1 MNTSNEVDESVLI
14 KNTAENF
21 QTLCTLLGL
30 DTNHSAHKDND
41 PYIRVDLPTL
51 QAFYSTGEYKQPLIS
66 IDLLMQLWILPTY
79 EAKVV
84 LLVESTPINDFHPW
98 KNMYEQILRDSL

>member
-1 MNTSNEVDESVLI
+1 MNTSTEVDESVLI

-30 DTNHSAHKDND
+30 EINPSAHRDDD
-41 PYIRVDLPTL
+41 PYIRVDIPTL
-51 QAFYSTGEYKQPLIS
+51 QAFYSAGALKQPLIS
-66 IDLLMQLWILPTY
+66 IDLLTQLWLLPTY
-79 EAKVV
+79 TARVV

-98 KNMYEQILRDSL
+98 KNMYEQILRNSV

>member
-1 MNTSNEVDESVLI
+1 MNNAEIDESVLI

-21 QTLCTLLGL
+21 QILCTLLGL
-30 DTNHSAHKDND
+30 DNNPSAHRDDD
-41 PYIRVDLPTL
+41 PYIHVDLPTL

-66 IDLLMQLWILPTY
+66 IDLLMQLWLLPTY
-79 EAKVV
+79 TARVV

-98 KNMYEQILRDSL
+98 KNMYEQILRDSM